1 MKSRKC
7 QLLVAISA
15 LLLSSLAQAACN
27 GAIAAD
33 APDARFSTSGDAVT
47 DGATGLVWKRC
58 SEGLSG
64 TACHVGAATQ
74 ATWQEALALGAGDW
88 RLPNRNELASLL
100 ERQCSNPAIN
110 AAVFSGTPASSFWS
124 SSPFGLDPAFA
135 WLVDFNAGDVGPAP
149 KSGKRSVRLV
159 RAGN

>member
-7 QLLVAISA
+7 QLLIAISA

-27 GAIAAD
+27 AGIAAD
-33 APDARFSTSGDAVT
+33 APDARFSTSGDVVT
-47 DGATGLVWKRC
+47 DSATGLAWKRC

-64 TACHVGAATQ
+64 ASCSGTATL
-74 ATWQEALALGAGDW
+74 ATWQEALAAGSGEW

-110 AAVFSGTPASSFWS
+110 AAVFPGTPASSFWS
-124 SSPFGLDPAFA
+124 SSPFGLDAAFG
-135 WLVDFNAGDVGPAP
+135 WLVDFNVGDVGPAP
-149 KSGKRSVRLV
+149 KSGKRNVRLV
-159 RAGN
+159 RATN